1 MPYDLDDQMGSSST
15 KITQAVD
22 IWSLGCI
29 YSEAAMWIVDGYK
42 GVVDYRRQRMAKT
55 DKIPN
60 FKGGDCFHDGER
72 VLQAVLDAHKDIEQR
87 LRRSDYI
94 TKDVLDSMV
103 EEMLWDED
111 RPGAKALWRKAER
124 VLTRA
129 RQRLSSNTGEDSSAR
144 YNNSSRY
151 LTYPLP
157 QSPPKPPP
165 ERPRALP
172 PGLSTA
178 EQEHPANVETW
189 RSQVSGLSGELGS
202 PAYGREQINSP
213 ESISELDRE
222 LTGSIASWQV
232 GSSSPQTSP
241 ITSSFTSPHASSQ
254 YDFYR
259 HLSTEGRLRPL
270 QSWRLSGHKMPN
282 ELSHGQSHM
291 NTREL
296 SDDGLVAPNAPEPY
310 SEFSQEGIAMSP
322 TDGEGNSDS
331 VVDNK
336 RTIGQV
342 SRHPSSTY
350 SIPIIGPAVQSDSPS
365 YPFSPD
371 HFHIPPKS
379 PKRSPELSSIP
390 STIHTNPA
398 PPPTVVNTVVNP
410 ITRTSTHHDSL
421 LARTGPFP
429 NNLEV
434 PAPTRLSGR
443 AHSVEHLSLA
453 AAIEW
458 KKAHKVKKHSRVPSL
473 PGANLLDELKDRD
486 HV

>member
-1 MPYDLDDQMGSSST
+1 MLYDLDDEMGSSST

-42 GVVDYRRQRMAKT
+42 GVVDYRRQRMAET

-60 FKGGDCFHDGER
+60 FKGGDCFHDGEQ
-72 VLQAVLDAHKDIEQR
+72 VLKAVLDAHKDIELR

-111 RPGAKALWRKAER
+111 RPGAKALWRKAEV

-129 RQRLSSNTGEDSSAR
+129 RQRLLSNTGEDSSTR
-144 YNNSSRY
+144 YNNSNRY

-172 PGLSTA
+172 PGLSTT
-178 EQEHPANVETW
+178 EQKHPAYVETW
-189 RSQVSGLSGELGS
+189 RSQVSGLNGELGS

-232 GSSSPQTSP
+232 ESSSPQTSP
-241 ITSSFTSPHASSQ
+241 VTSPFTSLHASSR
-254 YDFYR
+254 YDFHR
-259 HLSTEGRLRPL
+259 HLSTEARLRPL

-282 ELSHGQSHM
+282 ELSHGQTHM
-291 NTREL
+291 NTGEL
-296 SDDGLVAPNAPEPY
+296 SDDGSVAPNAPERR
-310 SEFSQEGIAMSP
+310 SEFLQEGMAMSL

-331 VVDNK
+331 VVDNEK
-336 RTIGQV
+336 TIGQG
-342 SRHPSSTY
+342 SRHPSSAY
-350 SIPIIGPAVQSDSPS
+350 SIPIIGPVVRADTLS

-371 HFHIPPKS
+371 HFQIPPKS
-379 PKRSPELSSIP
+379 QKRSTQLSSFP
-390 STIHTNPA
+390 STVHTNPA
-398 PPPTVVNTVVNP
+398 PPPTVINP
-410 ITRTSTHHDSL
+410 MTRTSTHHDSFV
-421 LARTGPFP
+421 ARSRPSP
-429 NNLEV
+429 NNLEL
-434 PAPTRLSGR
+434 PAPTYLSGR

-458 KKAHKVKKHSRVPSL
+458 KKAHKVKKHARVPSL
-473 PGANLLDELKDRD
+473 PGTNLLDELKGRD